1 MAWEKSGGRQAPAGS
16 MVRVGPTGRE
26 QLVRSSGWQWSE
38 EAEEIFLDALAASC
52 NVTHAAEQ
60 AGFCT
65 PTVYRQRRLR
75 PEFAERWQAALEQ
88 GYARLE
94 QALLQSALD
103 SMSGVAFDENR
114 PIPRMSVDQAM
125 NVLRA
130 HRNEVRGDGRR
141 GPGQA
146 NRPPRLDEVRGSILK
161 RIEAVKRARAPDG
174 GEPA

>member
-1 MAWEKSGGRQAPAGS
+1 MAWQRKGGLEAPEGS

-26 QLVRSSGWQWSE
+26 QLVRSSGWQWTDA
-38 EAEEIFLDALAASC
+38 AEEIFLDALAASC
-52 NVTHAAEQ
+52 NVSYAAEE
-60 AGFCT
+60 AEFCT

-94 QALLQSALD
+94 QALLESALD
-103 SMSGVAFDENR
+103 SMSGVEFDESR
-114 PIPRMSVDQAM
+114 PIPRMTVDQAM

-141 GPGQA
+141 GPGQP
-146 NRPPRLDEVRGSILK
+146 NRPRRLDEVRAGILK
-161 RIEAVKRARAPDG
+161 KLDAIERTQT
-174 GEPA
+174 GE

>member
-1 MAWEKSGGRQAPAGS
+1 MAWQKGGGRQAPAGS

-26 QLVRSSGWQWSE
+26 QRVRSSGWQWTD
-38 EAEEIFLDALAASC
+38 EAEEVFLDALAASC
-52 NVTHAAEQ
+52 NVSYAAEE

-94 QALLQSALD
+94 LALLQSAVD
-103 SMSGVAFDENR
+103 SMDGVEFDEAR
-114 PIPRMSVDQAM
+114 PIPKMTVEQAL

-141 GPGQA
+141 GPGA
-146 NRPPRLDEVRGSILK
+146 ISRPPPLNKVRASILQK
-161 RIEAVKRARAPDG
+161 LDAIERLP
-174 GEPA
+174 GE